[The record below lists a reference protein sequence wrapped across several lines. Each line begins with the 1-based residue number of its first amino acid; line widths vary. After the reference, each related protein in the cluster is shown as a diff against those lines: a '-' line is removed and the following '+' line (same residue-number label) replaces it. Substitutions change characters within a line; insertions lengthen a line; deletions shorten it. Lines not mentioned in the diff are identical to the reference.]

1 MSSPNN
7 FITGH
12 FNCLQKI
19 WFMTTRHECCIVGG
33 GVHLREKSKKLPNG
47 LNMLNATYEKVI
59 KAMNALPVK
68 TVNRIWINISS

>member
-1 MSSPNN
+1 MLYS
-7 FITGH
+7 
-12 FNCLQKI
+12 
-19 WFMTTRHECCIVGG
+19 WG